1 MYARGVYEQRPYDYD
16 RGGYHNFGGRHS
28 IDDVSG
34 RPIYIEDFILPTFE
48 GSTLI
53 ADFQFPFTLTDN
65 HNITIVSANEAL
77 TAPTI
82 SFAAGTNTATIRWED
97 TVISGLTASS
107 IKKFRVR
114 VVDTATNI
122 VKVYNEI
129 TIKLY

>member
-1 MYARGVYEQRPYDYD
+1 MNYARGVYEQRPYDYE

-34 RPIYIEDFILPTFE
+34 RPIYIEDFILPTFI

-53 ADFQFPFTLTDN
+53 ADFQFPFNLTDN
-65 HNITIVSANEAL
+65 DQVTIISENNNL
-77 TAPTI
+77 INPTI
-82 SFAAGTNTATIRWED
+82 IKVSENTVTIRWEAS
-97 TVISGLTASS
+97 VISGLTENSV
-107 IKKFRVR
+107 KKFRVR
-114 VVDTATNI
+114 VANSDTGV

>member
-1 MYARGVYEQRPYDYD
+1 MHYRGVYEPRPYDYD

-34 RPIYIEDFILPTFE
+34 RPIYIEDFILPTFV

-53 ADFQFPFTLTDN
+53 AEFQFPFQLTDA
-65 HNITIVSANEAL
+65 HEITIVSENLSLENAIVTRLGNDL
-77 TAPTI
+77 V
-82 SFAAGTNTATIRWED
+82 SIRWEAS
-97 TVISGLTASS
+97 VIEGLTASS

-114 VVDTATNI
+114 VANSDTGI
-122 VKVYNEI
+122 VKTYNEI